1 MSAAIDHNALSGIR
15 AMRSLVDLTT
25 NKKLMVPTMCE
36 LFSALVKPILMY
48 GGEFWVH
55 TEQSAL
61 EHVLLKFYKYVLEL
75 PLSSPNAGVLGEL
88 GCFPLWVSTKYQVL
102 KYWWRYTHSNIPNLL
117 KEAFTL
123 SKDVHLKE
131 VNNWYTKTKKLMSS
145 YNLLQ
150 VDSDLF
156 LSMAKMS
163 IEQSFVEI
171 WKSDLSRLS
180 AKRGSGGNMLRTYN
194 IFKKC
199 FAMESYLF
207 GVPKPWR
214 VALTRLRI
222 GVHNLQVNLGRHHNP
237 VIPLNNRICLYCFN
251 QEGRRILEDEFHLV
265 IVCPLYSNLRLDLFE
280 KWCEFDP
287 DFCCLPPLTQF
298 SCLMSSSTPYCSYI
312 FSIFVYKSLL
322 LNNNT

>member
-1 MSAAIDHNALSGIR
+1 
-15 AMRSLVDLTT
+15 
-25 NKKLMVPTMCE
+25 
-36 LFSALVKPILMY
+36 
-48 GGEFWVH
+48 
-55 TEQSAL
+55 
-61 EHVLLKFYKYVLEL
+61 
-75 PLSSPNAGVLGEL
+75 
-88 GCFPLWVSTKYQVL
+88 
-102 KYWWRYTHSNIPNLL
+102 
-117 KEAFTL
+117 
-123 SKDVHLKE
+123 
-131 VNNWYTKTKKLMSS
+131 
-145 YNLLQ
+145 
-150 VDSDLF
+150 
-156 LSMAKMS
+156 
-163 IEQSFVEI
+163 
-171 WKSDLSRLS
+171 
-180 AKRGSGGNMLRTYN
+180 MLRTYN
-194 IFKKC
+194 IFFKC

-265 IVCPLYSNLRLDLFE
+265 MVCPLYSNLRLDLFE

-322 LNNNT
+322 LNNNTWLSYCVYCHTLDCYLYCNSYFILFLFYFDSRAHLGFNSVIKI